1 MAEIAHYKEMH
12 PLPFRITHWINLIAM
27 ILLVLSGIE
36 IHYPVVAGLM
46 GVARGTHI
54 FCGIVL
60 VINCVMRIILAFFVK
75 SSPIG
80 GTRETV
86 TDFWN
91 WLPQKYNRHQF
102 GAWIKYYLFIKKDHP
117 LSAKLGVP
125 QKLSYLFIAVCIL
138 FMGYTGFCLW
148 DVTMDIPFFAGFTVL
163 VGGPMK
169 IRIIHYFMMYF
180 FICFTMI
187 HGYLALIDGMA
198 LPRLMFL
205 GKETGGMTQDPET
218 WNFNGYDMIDENPE
232 KIELVPH
239 EDEEEEG
246 ATA

>member
-12 PLPFRITHWINLIAM
+12 PLPFRITHWVNLIAM
-27 ILLVLSGIE
+27 ALLILTGIY
-36 IHYPVVAGLM
+36 IHYPAFGGLM
-46 GVARGTHI
+46 GLCRGLHFTCGII
-54 FCGIVL
+54 FCLNCIIRIVL
-60 VINCVMRIILAFFVK
+60 AFVVK

-91 WLPQKYNRHQF
+91 WLPQKYNRHQL

-125 QKLSYLFIAVCIL
+125 QKLSYLLIAVMIL
-138 FMGYTGFCLW
+138 FMSYTGFALW
-148 DVTMDIPFFAGFTVL
+148 DVTMDIPFFAGFTTL
-163 VGGPMK
+163 VGGMMK
-169 IRIIHYFMMYF
+169 LRIIHYFMMYF

-198 LPRLMFL
+198 LPRLMFF
-205 GKETGGMTQDPET
+205 GKETGGLTQSTET
-218 WNFNGYDMIDENPE
+218 WNFDGYDMLDQTPE
-232 KIELVPH
+232 KITIVPDADK
-239 EDEEEEG
+239 EAQ

>member
-12 PLPFRITHWINLIAM
+12 PLPFRVTHWVNLIAM
-27 ILLVLSGIE
+27 ILLILSGIE
-36 IHYPVVAGLM
+36 IHYPVIPFAM
-46 GVARGTHI
+46 SIARGVHV
-54 FCGIVL
+54 FCGIIL
-60 VINCVMRIILAFFVK
+60 VVNCIVRIVLAFFVK

-86 TDFWN
+86 RDVWN
-91 WLPQKYNRHQF
+91 WLPQKYNRHQL

-125 QKLSYLFIAVCIL
+125 QKICYLLIAVCIL

-148 DVTMDIPFFAGFTVL
+148 DVTGDLAIFSCFTVA
-163 VGGPMK
+163 VGGLMK
-169 IRIIHYFMMYF
+169 LRVIHYFMMYF

-187 HGYLALIDGMA
+187 HGYLALIDGTA

-205 GKETGGMTQDPET
+205 GKETGGLTQSTET
-218 WNFNGYDMIDENPE
+218 WNFTGVDD
-232 KIELVPH
+232 LS
-239 EDEEEEG
+239 G
-246 ATA
+246 ASAK